1 MSERSPERDADLFSP
16 SLKQSA
22 RRDLPEGSRPW
33 RLRSQFYVAFLGG
46 PLALGAIGFLNGG
59 RLGLSRERRW
69 AIAGIAIAAFVA
81 VVALAA
87 VVLAAGTNVNRGPR
101 LMLTVA
107 GVVSFLAAHELQKD
121 ADRLYGL
128 NRDEEQTYDSLWG
141 PGIGAVL
148 LAGISS
154 LAVVAAV
161 A

>member
-16 SLKQSA
+16 SLRQSA
-22 RRDLPEGSRPW
+22 RRDLPAGSRPW
-33 RLRSQFYVAFLGG
+33 RLRSQFYVAFFGG
-46 PLALGAIGFLNGG
+46 PLAAAAIGFLNGR
-59 RLGLSRERRW
+59 RLGLSRERLW
-69 AIAGIAIAAFVA
+69 AIAGIGIVAFVA
-81 VVALAA
+81 VLALAGL
-87 VVLAAGTNVNRGPR
+87 VLAADTSVNRGPR

-141 PGIGAVL
+141 PGLGTVL
-148 LAGISS
+148 LAGIFSV
-154 LAVVAAV
+154 AVVAAV